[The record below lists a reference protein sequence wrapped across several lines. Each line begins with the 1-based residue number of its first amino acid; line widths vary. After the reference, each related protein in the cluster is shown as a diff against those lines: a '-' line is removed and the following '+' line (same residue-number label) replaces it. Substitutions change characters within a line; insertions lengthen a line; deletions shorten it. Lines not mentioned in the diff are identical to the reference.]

1 MNMPMTS
8 LDTRNVC
15 SLSGQT
21 LPTHGQTRLSRDEL
35 FTLFAASTWLFTCEA
50 HARQAAVPAA
60 EVRLAR
66 HVVAAVRAR
75 WSDSGSG

>member
-1 MNMPMTS
+1 MDTPITS

-21 LPTHGQTRLSRDEL
+21 LPTHGQTRLTRDEL
-35 FTLFAASTWLFTCEA
+35 FTLFAASAWLFTCEA
-50 HARQAAVPAA
+50 HARQAAAPAV
-60 EVRLAR
+60 EVRIER
-66 HVVAAVRAR
+66 HAVAAVRAR